1 LKDLLCK
8 RADALVIVGSGAV
21 AVPARMSGTATVCP
35 LTL

>member
-1 LKDLLCK
+1 
-8 RADALVIVGSGAV
+8 VIVGSGAV